1 MASIIDD
8 EIIERVKS
16 ETDIVEVIGRYTK
29 LQKKGRSYM
38 GLCPFHGEKTPSFSV
53 QAEKGYYHCFGCGVG
68 GDVIKFLMEKEGLGF
83 IEAVEKLAEE
93 LNIDL
98 KPAYRNDKMTQKR
111 ERIAAMNREAALYY
125 MGILSRNPYA
135 LRYLENRGI
144 GKEMIIAFGLG
155 FAPAGGDQI
164 LKHLLNKGYTQEEM
178 YEANLVSYNEKR
190 NQYYDRFRNRIIF
203 PIIDTKSRVV
213 GFGGRVLDDSTP
225 KYLNS
230 SDTPLYK
237 KSRELYGLN
246 RLMKVSNRERILL
259 VEGYMDVI
267 SLHARGIGYA
277 VASLGTSLTE
287 EQTRTMKRYG
297 KQVFICY
304 DGDNAGQRATMRAI
318 DILMA
323 EGLRPRIVVLDGGH
337 DPDDYIRTYG
347 KIAFESKLTQGLSAT
362 DYEVGMLEK
371 EYNLHD
377 ASSLSEFLNRVST
390 VLEKIKSPVERDV
403 FATKYAETYGI
414 RPESFTAQI
423 KVQHVSPKKREREVQ
438 KQDNPHGGLWFHL
451 LQYALEDEDF
461 YAILLKKE
469 EWKYVLTEEEGELF
483 RRLGELYKE
492 DLSQEKRKQR
502 FFDMYPE
509 LIEGFSKLTKGMDL
523 IQGEAI
529 VSELIDRIYEEGL
542 KTRRDQLLK
551 NIEAIEKSGERDE
564 QSPETLNQRL
574 HELNEINTRLH
585 DMEKGDSV

>member
-287 EQTRTMKRYG
+287 EQ
-297 KQVFICY
+297 
-304 DGDNAGQRATMRAI
+304 A
-318 DILMA
+318 
-323 EGLRPRIVVLDGGH
+323 
-337 DPDDYIRTYG
+337 
-347 KIAFESKLTQGLSAT
+347 LS
-362 DYEVGMLEK
+362 
-371 EYNLHD
+371 
-377 ASSLSEFLNRVST
+377 
-390 VLEKIKSPVERDV
+390 
-403 FATKYAETYGI
+403 
-414 RPESFTAQI
+414 
-423 KVQHVSPKKREREVQ
+423 
-438 KQDNPHGGLWFHL
+438 
-451 LQYALEDEDF
+451 
-461 YAILLKKE
+461 
-469 EWKYVLTEEEGELF
+469 
-483 RRLGELYKE
+483 
-492 DLSQEKRKQR
+492 
-502 FFDMYPE
+502 
-509 LIEGFSKLTKGMDL
+509 LIH
-523 IQGEAI
+523 I
-529 VSELIDRIYEEGL
+529 
-542 KTRRDQLLK
+542 
-551 NIEAIEKSGERDE
+551 
-564 QSPETLNQRL
+564 
-574 HELNEINTRLH
+574 
-585 DMEKGDSV
+585 

>member
-16 ETDIVEVIGRYTK
+16 ESDIVEVIGRYTK

-53 QAEKGYYHCFGCGVG
+53 QPEKGYYHCFGCGVG

-83 IEAVEKLAEE
+83 IEAVERLAGE

-98 KPAYRNDKMTQKR
+98 KPAYRNDEVTKKR
-111 ERIAAMNREAALYY
+111 ERFAAMNREAALYY

-144 GKEMIIAFGLG
+144 GRDMILAFGLG

-164 LKHLLNKGYTQEEM
+164 LKHLSNKGYSEEEM
-178 YEANLVSYNEKR
+178 VEANLVSYNEKR
-190 NQYYDRFRNRIIF
+190 NHYYDRFRNRIIF

-213 GFGGRVLDDSTP
+213 GFGGRVLDDSLP

-267 SLHARGIGYA
+267 SLHAQGIGYA
-277 VASLGTSLTE
+277 VASLGTSLTQ
-287 EQTRTMKRYG
+287 EQAHMMKRYG
-297 KQVFICY
+297 KQVYICY
-304 DGDNAGQRATMRAI
+304 DGDSAGQRATMRAI

-323 EGLRPRIVVLDGGH
+323 EDMRPRIVVLDGGH

-347 KIAFESKLTQGLSAT
+347 KIAFESKITQGLAAT
-362 DYEVGMLEK
+362 DYEVAMLEK

-377 ASSLSEFLNRVST
+377 ASSLSDFLNQVS
-390 VLEKIKSPVERDV
+390 VALEKIKSPVERDV
-403 FATKYAETYGI
+403 FATKYAEAYGI
-414 RPESFTAQI
+414 RPESFRAQI
-423 KVQHVSPKKREREVQ
+423 KAQQVMPKPKKEEEQ
-438 KQDNPHGGLWFHL
+438 KIKSPHGGLWLRL
-451 LQYALEDEDF
+451 LQYALEEEDF
-461 YAILLKKE
+461 YAILLKRE
-469 EWKYVLTEEEGELF
+469 QWKYVLSEKEGELF
-483 RRLGELYKE
+483 KRLGDLYKE
-492 DLSQEKRKQR
+492 DLTGDKRKQR

-509 LIEGFSKLTKGMDL
+509 LIEGFSSLTKGMDL

-529 VSELIDRIYEEGL
+529 VNELIDRIYEEGL

-551 NIEAIEKSGERDE
+551 NIEAIEKSGESDG
-564 QSPETLNQRL
+564 QAPETLNQRL
-574 HELNEINTRLH
+574 LELNEINTRLH
-585 DMEKGDSV
+585 DMEKGDFA